1 MTNKSHGKALAQQH
15 RLGTMSGRDPHEVHR
30 TATPLELLYDLT
42 FVISFG
48 AAASQLAHSIGDGHI
63 ASGVVAFVFVMFGTC
78 WAWINYS
85 WFASAYD
92 TDDWAFRLATF
103 VQMVG
108 VIVFSLGIPAAF
120 KSIDSGSSL
129 DNGVIVFGYVI
140 MRLAMVFLW
149 LRAAREDTMRRRT
162 CQTYAVLIV
171 IAQIGWVAMAVSKLG
186 WGGTILFGVL
196 LALYSGP
203 GPAAISEIFPTHL
216 RSTWMSAGYTLAVA
230 VFGGF
235 APFIATWLIQKT
247 GSPVSP
253 TYFYL
258 VPAAV
263 ISLAVILK
271 LKETAGGKLH

>member
-1 MTNKSHGKALAQQH
+1 M
-15 RLGTMSGRDPHEVHR
+15 
-30 TATPLELLYDLT
+30 
-42 FVISFG
+42 I
-48 AAASQLAHSIGDGHI
+48 
-63 ASGVVAFVFVMFGTC
+63 
-78 WAWINYS
+78 
-85 WFASAYD
+85 
-92 TDDWAFRLATF
+92 
-103 VQMVG
+103 
-108 VIVFSLGIPAAF
+108 
-120 KSIDSGSSL
+120 IDSDAAPPVRPPFWRSL
-129 DNGVIVFGYVI
+129 
-140 MRLAMVFLW
+140 
-149 LRAAREDTMRRRT
+149 
-162 CQTYAVLIV
+162 YAQVL
-171 IAQIGWVAMAVSKLG
+171 VA
-186 WGGTILFGVL
+186 ILFGVL